1 MTSPASAGTG
11 RARVKR
17 VRLRGIARRFSR
29 QLVLRG
35 IDLDLK
41 QGEIVLLLGSNGA
54 GKTTLLR
61 ILSTLLAPTRGS
73 AVALVESDG
82 ADHEVD
88 LFALAT
94 WRRDFI
100 GLVSHASLVYDD
112 LTGLE
117 NLTLFAGL
125 YGLPPDV
132 ARSRAETLLG
142 DLGLGDAGDKRVA
155 AYSRGMRQRL
165 SIARALL
172 QNPSLILLDEPFTG
186 LDQAGFRIVCQ
197 MLRRL
202 REEGKLVVL
211 ITHHLTLPDD
221 VIDRAVVLRRGVV
234 ARDGNPGSM
243 SLASWYEEA
252 LA

>member
-1 MTSPASAGTG
+1 MTSSESGSDG
-11 RARVKR
+11 RARVT
-17 VRLRGIARRFSR
+17 RLRLHGIARRFSR

-35 IDLDLK
+35 VDLDLEG
-41 QGEIVLLLGSNGA
+41 GEIVLLLGSNGA

-61 ILSTLLAPTRGS
+61 ILSTLLAPTRGTVTAS
-73 AVALVESDG
+73 VESAG
-82 ADHEVD
+82 VLRNVD
-88 LFALAT
+88 LFALAS

-117 NLTLFAGL
+117 NLTTFSGL
-125 YGLPPDV
+125 YGIP
-132 ARSRAETLLG
+132 AAQGRKRADQLLR
-142 DLGLGDAGDKRVA
+142 DMGLGDAAGKRVS

-172 QNPSLILLDEPFTG
+172 QNPSLVLLDEPFTG
-186 LDQAGFRIVCQ
+186 LDQGGIRIVCD

-202 REEGKLVVL
+202 REEGKLVIL
-211 ITHHLTLPDD
+211 ITHHLGLPPD
-221 VIDRAVVLRRGVV
+221 VIDRAVVLRRGIV
-234 ARDGNPGSM
+234 ARDGNPGEQP
-243 SLASWYEEA
+243 LAAWYEEA